1 MELIVRLKKVWFIL
15 LSKLTGIFI
24 NNKGSQVILFG
35 ARDGEYYMDNS
46 RALFEWYLKN
56 RPQGSYYWMTSS
68 TAVYNY
74 LEHRHMPVVRI
85 DSFEGVKLLHKARYA
100 YYSNRLLD
108 IAVHHFAVPASLKI
122 IFLSHGQSVKNTR
135 LAVNTGID
143 KGYQRDTMKASLQM
157 EFAVT
162 TSPFMAQV
170 QSKSNG
176 LIPEMYRLTGF
187 PRNDWMFNP
196 PDEAVQEWQTFTGGK
211 KFDKVI
217 LYAPTWRRNE
227 PKTMMFPFE
236 DFDAIKLASYIQ
248 ENNFLLLLRPHVQEL
263 ASNPKGKAII
273 DQLTSLS
280 SNIRLATIKHFVE
293 ANFLLPFVDA
303 LISDYSSIYHDFL
316 LLDRPMYFIPYDL
329 ASFDQINGFKYPYR
343 ENLPGPIINNQKEFL
358 LEMENLKKNIDYYS
372 GQRAKLRA
380 LIYTHVDGKSCERLA
395 KILT

>member
-1 MELIVRLKKVWFIL
+1 MNLIARLKKVWFIL

-24 NNKGSQVILFG
+24 NNNGSRLIIFG

-46 RALFEWYLKN
+46 RALFEWYIKN
-56 RPQGSYYWMTSS
+56 RPQGTYYWMTSS
-68 TAVYNY
+68 PTVFKY
-74 LEHRHMPVVRI
+74 LKHHQMPVARI
-85 DSFEGVKLLHKARYA
+85 DSFKGIILLHKAKYA

-108 IAVHHFAVPASLKI
+108 IAVHHLAVPSTLRI
-122 IFLSHGQSVKNTR
+122 VFLSHGQSVKNTR
-135 LAVNTGID
+135 LAVNAGID
-143 KGYQRDTMKASLQM
+143 KGYQQDTIKASSQM

-176 LIPEMYRLTGF
+176 LIPEMYQLTGF

-196 PDEAVQEWQTFTGGK
+196 PAEAYEEWKAFTGGK
-211 KFDKVI
+211 TFNKVV

-227 PKTMMFPFE
+227 PKTIMFPFE
-236 DFDAIKLASYIQ
+236 DFNAVQLANYVQ
-248 ENNFLLLLRPHVQEL
+248 EQNILLLLRPHVQEL
-263 ASNPKGKAII
+263 TSNPKGKAVI
-273 DQLTSLS
+273 DQLTALS
-280 SNIRLATIKHFVE
+280 SNIRLATINHFVE

-329 ASFDQINGFKYPYR
+329 PSFDQVNGFKYPYR
-343 ENLPGPIINNQKEFL
+343 ENLPGPIINNQQEFL
-358 LEMENLKKNIDYYS
+358 LELENLKNNIDYFS
-372 GQRAKLRA
+372 SQRSKLRA

-395 KILT
+395 KILN